1 MQYFL
6 RFGTNHRAE
15 ETNHMHAHNIVHR
28 FIERHLT
35 CIHAARRAVL
45 CAAVGALMQGS
56 FLSLSRL
63 ARGVIGEAGLKA
75 ALKRIDRLIGHP
87 RIEAEAKAVAAA
99 IIERAKKAAGT
110 LVIAIDWSAMGP
122 GGKFVELRAALT
134 VPGKGRG
141 MTLYQQVYPLAK
153 LGNPKAESALLD
165 ALYGWIGNEVKVIII
180 TDAGFRRAW
189 FAHLDRLG
197 WAWIGRVRG
206 NARLS
211 QRSSGRWYWAGVRR
225 WFAKASGKAQRFI
238 DCRLTR
244 KAAFP
249 CDVVLVRR
257 RGQRRKDYR
266 CPGHGST
273 PKAAREA
280 RLGANEPWLLVH
292 SAQLRAY
299 RPDEIVAFYANR
311 MQIEENFRDNKSTF
325 YGMGQEMSR
334 SRSAPRLQALSMI
347 ATLAAFLMW
356 HIGQLAEAEGAH
368 RRFKV
373 TTRTARELSIIT
385 LARLLCALP
394 ALPLT
399 DTAIQALYL
408 RLGV

>member
-1 MQYFL
+1 
-6 RFGTNHRAE
+6 
-15 ETNHMHAHNIVHR
+15 MHARAIVQR
-28 FIERHLT
+28 FIETHLT
-35 CIHAARRAVL
+35 CIHAARRTVL
-45 CAAVGALMQGS
+45 SAAVGALMQGS
-56 FLSLSRL
+56 PLSLSRL
-63 ARGVIGEAGLKA
+63 ARGVIGETGLKA
-75 ALKRIDRLIGHP
+75 ALKRIDRLIGHR
-87 RIEAEAKAVAAA
+87 RIEAEAKGVAAA
-99 IIERAKKAAGT
+99 IIERMKRAGT
-110 LVIAIDWSAMGP
+110 LVIAIDWSAIGP

-134 VPGKGRG
+134 LPGEGRG
-141 MTLYQQVYPLAK
+141 ITLYQQIYPLSK
-153 LGNPKAESALLD
+153 LGNPKAEGALLD
-165 ALYGWIGNEVKVIII
+165 ALHHWIGNEVRVIVI

-189 FAHLDRLG
+189 FAHLERLK
-197 WAWIGRVRG
+197 WAWIGRMRG
-206 NARLS
+206 NARLAS
-211 QRSSGRWYWAGVRR
+211 RASGRWCWAGAGT
-225 WFAKASGKAQRFI
+225 WFTKASGKAQRWI

-244 KAAFP
+244 KAALP

-257 RGQRRKDYR
+257 QRMKRKHYR

-273 PKAAREA
+273 PKASREA
-280 RLGANEPWLLVH
+280 RGAAREPWLLVH

-299 RPDEIVAFYANR
+299 RPDEIVTFYAQR

-334 SRSAPRLQALSMI
+334 SRSALRLHALSMI

-356 HIGQLAEAEGAH
+356 HIGQWAEAEGAH
-368 RRFKV
+368 RRFKA

-399 DTAIQALYL
+399 ETAIKALYL